1 MIRLRILAAVV
12 LVGLLAACG
21 GGGSGGGA
29 AQGGETF
36 SIDITGDLTLTL
48 SPGDYSANFTKDDTA
63 APLVAHVLW
72 FGSSQ
77 QGRAFTIIFY
87 GAQPPAAGT
96 FQLSDGLNT
105 DDGAVS
111 ALLVDNSGESI
122 QTFIPGSG
130 TVTLTQAGPTYSGSF
145 ELTLKGGAFGAGPGA
160 AEQAI
165 TVKGTFS
172 GVSAG

>member
-1 MIRLRILAAVV
+1 MIRLRILAALV

-29 AQGGETF
+29 AQGGKTF

-87 GAQPPAAGT
+87 GEQPPAAGT

-105 DDGAVS
+105 DAGAVS
-111 ALLVDNSGESI
+111 ALLVDNAGESI

-145 ELTLKGGAFGAGPGA
+145 EVMLKGGAFGAGPGA
-160 AEQAI
+160 AEQTI
-165 TVKGTFS
+165 TVKGAFS
-172 GVSAG
+172 GIE